1 MACRLAHKL
10 YLKTNCANK
19 PRRGNLTIQST
30 KQMKK
35 FLLSLLAVLTS
46 TIAFADTWTLATEV
60 NVGDVV
66 VLAYTDGTVKKE
78 LKGIAMFGSNSVG
91 ESVDYTET
99 VAAVQPLSVVEGS
112 AKGSVAFK
120 MANGSYLSW
129 ASGNTLTTSNEVSD
143 ASSWTISY
151 ANAKWT
157 IQNVGTPDRKL
168 QYNSGSPRFCCYTS
182 TQKLVDLWKKDSGAA
197 AAVAEPVITPATS
210 TVFGD
215 QTVTIT
221 CATEGA
227 KIYYLKTV
235 EFEEGSQN
243 QKAYEEY
250 TSPLT
255 IHYDNGSLFG
265 KTTKATISAYAVVP
279 ATDAA
284 AEQTSETVEVT
295 LTWAT
300 VYTSIAEA
308 NAAAT
313 ETRTDAGIQADNWL
327 VTYVNGQYTYLTDG
341 VAGLLLFGNGLG
353 LEQGQKVSGLIKGQL
368 YSYNGL
374 PEVASPNVDELEVM
388 SEGNEVAPIVVA
400 SAALAADKAK
410 WVNMFVRIEK
420 AESIESYSVEEGA
433 RAANYDFDDDDVFT
447 ARNAFRIGFET
458 EAGEMYNLEGFYAI
472 YNDGGQLYPTA
483 IEKFEAN
490 LDFEVS
496 EPVEVGICTYAKDM
510 AKNGTTNFG
519 AQPIVGWTVLNAS
532 DNQAPP
538 AGSDSRGAL
547 DQKAAGVFAYGSTAW
562 LGGKGYNPP
571 AAAPEGSTG
580 KNCLGLCSVWGG
592 ENAVISY
599 TQDIELEGGHYIV
612 TIPVFN
618 AAGTNALTE
627 NNIGIISPT
636 GMKYMAETKQYPVGE
651 WTTETITLDV
661 ADDDTYTIS
670 LGIVNGGGSGT
681 APHLFIDG
689 VYIESVSEEDISR
702 KYLEDVIAQAE
713 KLLEEP
719 YGQLFTKVESA
730 HYDLDYSVEDAK
742 GVLDSEAPTAYD
754 LDEAARYL
762 LIAME
767 TYEGSD
773 IVYPEDGQKYTIQ
786 QKSSKLYM
794 TVNGGTKLSE
804 EPMAF
809 AFSEDAD
816 GGWTIRG
823 DEEYVAC
830 KGANVWNMDQETE
843 IGYRWHFEVLADGY
857 YTISKEINHNH
868 HIGSNEPGPGEKCF
882 CDKGVNDNSMWII
895 EEYKGIPATVFTV
908 STARG
913 AWMFDADNNRMHY
926 NAAGLPEKLTDDY
939 KFSLIEKDGHK
950 FLYSLGA
957 QKFVQPQKSLVEGIS
972 TPVVVTEG
980 DGYSMMKAEKAN
992 LTINIGG
999 QWTWDTWSSVD
1010 DGNKLSIQE
1019 VDEFDATDAIAML
1032 DNTPIDQHK
1041 VYTITTR
1048 RGQWAANADGKSL
1061 GTILSNPEATD
1072 ADKQFAFYYD
1082 GADIYIYSVG
1092 AKKFIKSDGS
1102 LFAGKT
1108 DPVDYR
1114 YLSDE
1119 YPYCFYFTGSN
1130 IYFNM
1135 QGNGKTYAMNTW
1147 NSPDDGNKQKFG
1159 IVDVD
1164 VYDEMKAV
1172 FEAQPIDVVY
1182 EVYWNDKM
1190 VASATVKHVPGDEIA
1205 IPAELDRG
1213 LCTLEPDITEIEAD
1227 TKVVKLT
1234 ATWNDLFKFSESFED
1249 AVWYNM
1255 DIRSGWQVYKCES
1268 EPYYMKN
1275 DPTEEELASPEFQW
1289 AFAGDPYNIV
1299 VYNKSLSGSWSLA
1312 PVDLE
1317 GDMHCV
1323 GMREGEYT
1331 WDLFGNADGFVLRE
1345 AKTLNNFINQSGGG
1359 RVDCPLSFW
1368 TGGRNDD
1375 GSTFRVVECNE
1386 ALELAVDVDYYKGQ
1400 NGLNYEID
1408 FTEALEFLGIESL
1421 DEATIAGVDVTTDV
1435 EVENYTIFDGW
1446 RNANGDYE
1454 QWGDNAAVCVKFIEE
1469 PEQFAIYDMGNDN
1482 VPEVGETFVARFH
1495 IKTQGKTV
1503 VYNINVNFV
1512 EPPLKYLADYTEK
1525 GSFDVTIFAPE
1536 KGVAFDGED
1545 SEEFSEAEVS
1555 DLIGVEWGDIFG
1567 KGFTDEVGETFATE
1581 YTNEPAPGFWCLED
1595 GTADVEEN
1603 GAFAV
1608 SLIPAEDWTSFNFR
1622 AWTKEAIEEN
1632 LTTTFYLV
1640 NEETKEYVAYNIT
1653 LSAKPAVNLVGE
1665 FDGMI
1670 KQILSHPQTGKQG
1683 EATGEQT
1690 VTIAEGEEEGTY
1702 DVTYSGF
1709 VMPIT
1714 GAILP
1719 EFTIHG
1725 VEAEIAEDGTTAKY
1739 VLPAWAPQSITIDRG
1754 TGTVTYKI
1762 QFEGTKDGNDM
1773 PILKLTLDNSVI
1785 DEVWFGPDE
1794 EAIDEAIADGISTIK
1809 IAGTSNKIFDLS
1821 GRQLDKVQ
1829 KSGIYIVN
1837 GKKVSIK

>member
-1 MACRLAHKL
+1 
-10 YLKTNCANK
+10 
-19 PRRGNLTIQST
+19 
-30 KQMKK
+30 MKK
-35 FLLSLLAVLTS
+35 FLLSLLALFSFSAFSFGASIEYPKVTMAYTGTETTNMAEGNNAAIMGLT
-46 TIAFADTWTLATEV
+46 ATEWSVIADKGANSNMPGLNKAGDMRLYWSASGGNTITVSSLTGATIEYIEATFTGDSYSNVSVTV
-60 NVGDVV
+60 NDKAVSG
-66 VLAYTDGTVKKE
+66 TDGHYNIGASSFVLGNANTANTQVRISKIDIYYS
-78 LKGIAMFGSNSVG
+78 GG
-91 ESVDYTET
+91 EAAT
-99 VAAVQPLSVVEGS
+99 VAA
-112 AKGSVAFK
+112 
-120 MANGSYLSW
+120 
-129 ASGNTLTTSNEVSD
+129 
-143 ASSWTISY
+143 
-151 ANAKWT
+151 
-157 IQNVGTPDRKL
+157 
-168 QYNSGSPRFCCYTS
+168 
-182 TQKLVDLWKKDSGAA
+182 
-197 AAVAEPVITPATS
+197 PVITPASGTFLGGA
-210 TVFGD
+210 VRN
-215 QTVTIT
+215 VTMT
-221 CATEGA
+221 CETEGA
-227 KIYYLKTV
+227 EIRYRISHKLTNGMTEMQKDYSIYTEPFGILAQGRVSSTV
-235 EFEEGSQN
+235 T
-243 QKAYEEY
+243 AW
-250 TSPLT
+250 
-255 IHYDNGSLFG
+255 
-265 KTTKATISAYAVVP
+265 AVIP
-279 ATDAA
+279 ATEDADEQSS
-284 AEQTSETVEVT
+284 AEVKVT
-295 LTWAT
+295 YTYPV
-300 VYTSIAEA
+300 VYTSIYEA
-308 NAAAT
+308 NSAAT
-313 ETRTDAGIQADNWL
+313 PTSTIVALDAKEWL
-327 VTYVNGQYTYLTDG
+327 VTYVDGRYTYLTDG
-341 VAGLLLFGNGLG
+341 RAGLLLYGSDLG
-353 LEQGQKVSGLIKGQL
+353 LEQGQKVSGIISGGLKT
-368 YSYNGL
+368 YNGL
-374 PEVASPNVDELEVM
+374 PEVENPDVSNLEIV
-388 SEGNEVAPIVVA
+388 SEDNEVVPIVVA
-400 SAALAADKAK
+400 ASKLEADKMK
-410 WVNMFVRIEK
+410 WVNMFITVTMAVSRDGELDVAEGSAAASYNFASQGTEFVVRNQFKKGIFT
-420 AESIESYSVEEGA
+420 SDGYM
-433 RAANYDFDDDDVFT
+433 YDVT
-447 ARNAFRIGFET
+447 
-458 EAGEMYNLEGFYAI
+458 GFYAI
-472 YNDGGQLYPTA
+472 FNENGQIYPTA
-483 IEKFEAN
+483 VDEFVDPIDVMGDVTKYYIQNPSFDVDEDGLLLAEEKKGSNGPLDIAGWTMSNVGTQFNNTEIRQAN
-490 LDFEVS
+490 SSSTTSAFGTSDPSDGEYSLFFRQGWNRDGVVNEITLETDAYELPEGQYMISVDYKQ
-496 EPVEVGICTYAKDM
+496 TYAYDVANVSKDTKIRLSLELDDLNFGE
-510 AKNGTTNFG
+510 AETEAAPVGNGTYFNDTEWSTLKALVNVDYG
-519 AQPIVGWTVLNAS
+519 DIDLQ
-532 DNQAPP
+532 
-538 AGSDSRGAL
+538 GSVSPQIKITL
-547 DQKAAGVFAYGSTAW
+547 FAAGDKRSDF
-562 LGGKGYNPP
+562 
-571 AAAPEGSTG
+571 
-580 KNCLGLCSVWGG
+580 
-592 ENAVISY
+592 
-599 TQDIELEGGHYIV
+599 
-612 TIPVFN
+612 F
-618 AAGTNALTE
+618 
-627 NNIGIISPT
+627 
-636 GMKYMAETKQYPVGE
+636 
-651 WTTETITLDV
+651 LDNV
-661 ADDDTYTIS
+661 RIYRI
-670 LGIVNGGGSGT
+670 
-681 APHLFIDG
+681 
-689 VYIESVSEEDISR
+689 SEEDLSR
-702 KYLEDVIAQAE
+702 MYLEDVIAQAE

-719 YGQLFTKVESA
+719 YGQLFTKVELA
-730 HYDLDYSVEDAK
+730 HNDLEYSVEEAQ

-754 LDEAARYL
+754 LDQAARNL
-762 LIAME
+762 LIAIE

-773 IVYPEDGQKYTIQ
+773 MVYPDDDAKYTIK
-786 QKSSKLYM
+786 QKVSKLFM
-794 TVNGGTKLSE
+794 TVNGGTKLAE

-809 AFSEDAD
+809 TFSEDAD
-816 GGWTIRG
+816 GGWTIYG
-823 DEEYVAC
+823 DGEYVGFTGTGNNTWSMGTQTEYGTRWRFSVLPNGSYQIAKELQPEHFIGTDNTTAGSSC
-830 KGANVWNMDQETE
+830 YCNKGATNETTE
-843 IGYRWHFEVLADGY
+843 
-857 YTISKEINHNH
+857 
-868 HIGSNEPGPGEKCF
+868 
-882 CDKGVNDNSMWII
+882 WII
-895 EEYKGIPATVFTV
+895 EEYKGIPIPVFTV
-908 STARG
+908 STERG
-913 AWMFDADNNRMHY
+913 AWMFDAANNRMHY
-926 NAAGLPEKLTDDY
+926 NAEGLPEDIADDF
-939 KFSLIEKDGHK
+939 KFALIEKDGHK

-957 QKFVQPQKSLVEGIS
+957 QKFVQPQKGLVEGIS

-999 QWTWDTWSSVD
+999 QWTWDTWTSAD
-1010 DGNKLSIQE
+1010 GGNKLSIQE

-1048 RGQWAANADGKSL
+1048 RGQWAASADGKSL
-1061 GTILSNPEATD
+1061 GTTVSNAEATD

-1082 GADIYIYSVG
+1082 GAEIYIYSVG

-1102 LFAGKT
+1102 FFAGKT

-1114 YLSDE
+1114 LISNDTE

-1135 QGNGKTYAMNTW
+1135 QGDGARYAMNTW
-1147 NSPDDGNKQKFG
+1147 SSPDDGNKQKFG

-1255 DIRSGWQVYKCES
+1255 DIRSGWQVYKCET

-1317 GDMHCV
+1317 DGMHCV

-1454 QWGDNAAVCVKFIEE
+1454 QWGENAAVCVKFIEE

-1495 IKTQGKTV
+1495 IKTSGKTV

>member
-1 MACRLAHKL
+1 
-10 YLKTNCANK
+10 
-19 PRRGNLTIQST
+19 
-30 KQMKK
+30 MKK
-35 FLLSLLAVLTS
+35 FLLSLLALFSFSAFSFGAVADQVISELTFPDYNDKS
-46 TIAFADTWTLATEV
+46 IGSYTAEWTATKDELTWTFFGFNNNNNGWAYIKCGRKSTESTATIMSPQVVGGKATKLVITLDKTSNVTNVTVTPYKNGEALEDLILKLDNWAQGEVTLNVPESIEADQIKVSLANESAAANGPTQISKL
-60 NVGDVV
+60 
-66 VLAYTDGTVKKE
+66 VLYGFA
-78 LKGIAMFGSNSVG
+78 G
-91 ESVDYTET
+91 EAAT
-99 VAAVQPLSVVEGS
+99 VAA
-112 AKGSVAFK
+112 
-120 MANGSYLSW
+120 
-129 ASGNTLTTSNEVSD
+129 
-143 ASSWTISY
+143 
-151 ANAKWT
+151 
-157 IQNVGTPDRKL
+157 
-168 QYNSGSPRFCCYTS
+168 
-182 TQKLVDLWKKDSGAA
+182 
-197 AAVAEPVITPATS
+197 PVITPASGTFLGGA
-210 TVFGD
+210 VRN
-215 QTVTIT
+215 VTMT
-221 CATEGA
+221 CETEGA
-227 KIYYLKTV
+227 EIRYRISHKLTNGMTEMQKDYSIYTEPFGILAQGRVSSTV
-235 EFEEGSQN
+235 T
-243 QKAYEEY
+243 AW
-250 TSPLT
+250 
-255 IHYDNGSLFG
+255 
-265 KTTKATISAYAVVP
+265 AVIP
-279 ATDAA
+279 ATEDADEQSS
-284 AEQTSETVEVT
+284 AEVKVT
-295 LTWAT
+295 YTYPV
-300 VYTSIAEA
+300 VYTSIYEA
-308 NAAAT
+308 NSAAT
-313 ETRTDAGIQADNWL
+313 PTSTIVALDAKEWL
-327 VTYVNGQYTYLTDG
+327 VTYVDGRYTYLTDG
-341 VAGLLLFGNGLG
+341 RAGLLLYGSDLG
-353 LEQGQKVSGLIKGQL
+353 LEQGQKVSGIISGGLKT
-368 YSYNGL
+368 YNGL
-374 PEVASPNVDELEVM
+374 PEVENPDVSNLESV
-388 SEGNEVAPIVVA
+388 SEDNEVVPIVVA
-400 SAALAADKAK
+400 ASKLEADKMK
-410 WVNMFVRIEK
+410 WVNMFITVTMAVSRDGELDVAEGSAAASYNFASQGTEFIVRNQFKKGIFT
-420 AESIESYSVEEGA
+420 SDGYM
-433 RAANYDFDDDDVFT
+433 YDVT
-447 ARNAFRIGFET
+447 
-458 EAGEMYNLEGFYAI
+458 GFYAI
-472 YNDGGQLYPTA
+472 FNENGQIYPTA
-483 IEKFEAN
+483 VDEFVDPIDVMGDVTKYYIQNPSFDVDEDGLLLAEEKKGSNGPLDIAGWTMSGVGTQFNNTEIRQANSSSTTSAFGTSDPSDGKYSLFFRQGWNRDGVVNEITLETEAYELPAGTYILSVDYKQAYAYDKAGSKDTKIGLSLYMDEDHIFGEAETEAAPVGN
-490 LDFEVS
+490 STYFNTAEWQTLETVVNVDYDDFDEQGS
-496 EPVEVGICTYAKDM
+496 IS
-510 AKNGTTNFG
+510 
-519 AQPIVGWTVLNAS
+519 PIVKITLY
-532 DNQAPP
+532 
-538 AGSDSRGAL
+538 
-547 DQKAAGVFAYGSTAW
+547 AAGDKRSDF
-562 LGGKGYNPP
+562 
-571 AAAPEGSTG
+571 
-580 KNCLGLCSVWGG
+580 
-592 ENAVISY
+592 
-599 TQDIELEGGHYIV
+599 
-612 TIPVFN
+612 F
-618 AAGTNALTE
+618 
-627 NNIGIISPT
+627 
-636 GMKYMAETKQYPVGE
+636 
-651 WTTETITLDV
+651 LDNV
-661 ADDDTYTIS
+661 RICR
-670 LGIVNGGGSGT
+670 
-681 APHLFIDG
+681 
-689 VYIESVSEEDISR
+689 VSEEDLSR
-702 KYLEDVIAQAE
+702 MYLEDAIAQAE

-730 HYDLDYSVEDAK
+730 HYDLEYSVEDAQ

-754 LDEAARYL
+754 LDQAARNL
-762 LIAME
+762 LIAIE

-773 IVYPEDGQKYTIQ
+773 MVYPDDDAKYTIK
-786 QKSSKLYM
+786 QKVSKLFM
-794 TVNGGTKLSE
+794 TVNGGTKLAE

-809 AFSEDAD
+809 TFSEDAD
-816 GGWTIRG
+816 GGWTIYG
-823 DEEYVAC
+823 DGEYVGFTGTGNNTWSMGTQTEYGTRWRFSVLPDGSYQIAKELQPEHFIGTDNTTAGSSC
-830 KGANVWNMDQETE
+830 YCNKGATNETTE
-843 IGYRWHFEVLADGY
+843 
-857 YTISKEINHNH
+857 
-868 HIGSNEPGPGEKCF
+868 
-882 CDKGVNDNSMWII
+882 WII

-908 STARG
+908 STERG
-913 AWMFDADNNRMHY
+913 AWMFDAANNRMHY
-926 NAAGLPEKLTDDY
+926 NAEGLPKDITDEY

-999 QWTWDTWSSVD
+999 GQWTWDTWTSA
-1010 DGNKLSIQE
+1010 DGGNMLQIEE

-1048 RGQWAANADGKSL
+1048 RGQWAASADGKSL
-1061 GTILSNPEATD
+1061 GTIVSNAEATD

-1102 LFAGKT
+1102 FFAGKT

-1114 YLSDE
+1114 LISNDTE

-1135 QGNGKTYAMNTW
+1135 QGDGARYAMNTW
-1147 NSPDDGNKQKFG
+1147 STPDDGNKQKFG

-1190 VASATVKHVPGDEIA
+1190 VASATVKHVPGDDIA

-1255 DIRSGWQVYKCES
+1255 DIRSGWQVSKCET
-1268 EPYYMKN
+1268 EPYTMKDN
-1275 DPTEEELASPEFQW
+1275 PTEEELASPEFQW

-1317 GDMHCV
+1317 DGMHCV
-1323 GMREGEYT
+1323 GMREGEFT

-1345 AKTLNNFINQSGGG
+1345 ANTLNNFINQLNGGNAAN
-1359 RVDCPLSFW
+1359 PLGFW

-1454 QWGDNAAVCVKFIEE
+1454 QWGENAAVCVKFIEE

-1495 IKTQGKTV
+1495 IKTSGKTV

>member
-1 MACRLAHKL
+1 
-10 YLKTNCANK
+10 
-19 PRRGNLTIQST
+19 
-30 KQMKK
+30 MKK
-35 FLLSLLAVLTS
+35 FLLSLLALFSFSAFSFGAVADQVISELTFPDYNDKS
-46 TIAFADTWTLATEV
+46 IGSYTAEWTATKDELTWTFFGFNNNNNGWAYIKCGRKSTESTATIMSPQVVGGKATKLVITLDKTSNVTNVTVTPYKNGEALEDLILKLDNWAQGEVTLNVPESIEADQIKVSLANESAAANGPTQISKL
-60 NVGDVV
+60 
-66 VLAYTDGTVKKE
+66 VLYGFA
-78 LKGIAMFGSNSVG
+78 G
-91 ESVDYTET
+91 EAAT
-99 VAAVQPLSVVEGS
+99 VAA
-112 AKGSVAFK
+112 
-120 MANGSYLSW
+120 
-129 ASGNTLTTSNEVSD
+129 
-143 ASSWTISY
+143 
-151 ANAKWT
+151 
-157 IQNVGTPDRKL
+157 
-168 QYNSGSPRFCCYTS
+168 
-182 TQKLVDLWKKDSGAA
+182 
-197 AAVAEPVITPATS
+197 PVITPASGTFLGGA
-210 TVFGD
+210 VRN
-215 QTVTIT
+215 VTMT
-221 CATEGA
+221 CETEGA
-227 KIYYLKTV
+227 EIRYRISHKLTNGMTEMQKDYSIYTEPFGILAQGRVSSTV
-235 EFEEGSQN
+235 T
-243 QKAYEEY
+243 AW
-250 TSPLT
+250 
-255 IHYDNGSLFG
+255 
-265 KTTKATISAYAVVP
+265 AVIP
-279 ATDAA
+279 ATEDADEQSS
-284 AEQTSETVEVT
+284 AEVKVT
-295 LTWAT
+295 YTYPV
-300 VYTSIAEA
+300 VYTSISEA
-308 NAAAT
+308 NSAAT
-313 ETRTDAGIQADNWL
+313 PTSTIVALDAKEWL
-327 VTYVNGQYTYLTDG
+327 VTYVDGRYTYLTDG
-341 VAGLLLFGNGLG
+341 RAGLLLYGSDLG
-353 LEQGQKVSGLIKGQL
+353 LEKGQKVTGIISGGLKT
-368 YSYNGL
+368 YNGL
-374 PEVASPNVDELEVM
+374 PEVENPDVSNLEIV
-388 SEGNEVAPIVVA
+388 SEDNDVAPIVVA
-400 SAALAADKAK
+400 SSALAADKMK
-410 WVNMFVRIEK
+410 WVNMFVEVNK
-420 AESIESYSVEEGA
+420 AAPEEDILTDGSKVENFSFFSEDVELVIRNQFKIA
-433 RAANYDFDDDDVFT
+433 IDAAADVQ
-447 ARNAFRIGFET
+447 
-458 EAGEMYNLEGFYAI
+458 YAI
-472 YNDGGQLYPTA
+472 RGIFGIYNEEGQLYP
-483 IEKFEAN
+483 IELEEFNPN
-490 LDFEVS
+490 LDFEAS
-496 EPVEVGICTYAKDM
+496 TPIDNGICTYAKDM
-510 AKNGTTNFG
+510 AKNNTSYFG
-519 AQPIVGWTVLNAS
+519 AQPVAGWTVLNVT
-532 DNQAPP
+532 DNQAPVT
-538 AGSDSRGAL
+538 GDSRGAL

-562 LGGKGYNPP
+562 LGGAGFVPP
-571 AAAPEGSTG
+571 AAGPEGSTG
-580 KNCLGLCSVWGG
+580 NNCLGLVSVWGG

-702 KYLEDVIAQAE
+702 QYLEDAIAQAQ

-730 HYDLDYSVEDAK
+730 HYDLEYSVEEAQ

-754 LDEAARYL
+754 MDVAARNL
-762 LIAME
+762 LTAIE

-773 IVYPEDGQKYTIQ
+773 MVYPDDDAKYTIK
-786 QKSSKLYM
+786 QKVSKLFM
-794 TVNGGTKLSE
+794 TVNGGTKLAE

-809 AFSEDAD
+809 TFSEDAD
-816 GGWTIRG
+816 GGWTIYG
-823 DEEYVAC
+823 DGEYVGFTGTGNNTWSMGTQTEYGTRWRFSVLPNGSYQIAKELQPEHFIGTDNTTAGSSC
-830 KGANVWNMDQETE
+830 YCNKGATNETTE
-843 IGYRWHFEVLADGY
+843 
-857 YTISKEINHNH
+857 
-868 HIGSNEPGPGEKCF
+868 
-882 CDKGVNDNSMWII
+882 WII

-957 QKFVQPQKSLVEGIS
+957 QKFVQPQKSLVEGVS

-1147 NSPDDGNKQKFG
+1147 NSPDDGNKQKFESA
-1159 IVDVD
+1159 DVD

-1345 AKTLNNFINQSGGG
+1345 ANTLNNFINQSGGG

-1368 TGGRNDD
+1368 TGGRNDP

-1762 QFEGTKDGNDM
+1762 QFEGTKVGNDM